1 MSIFQDYKFRQ
12 WLYGIAAAVL
22 VLLGGYGFFTA
33 EEQQNI
39 LTLITAILNLGGAAA
54 LSLAGANARPS
65 AQDGVV
71 EHRGKY
77 GDYTEET

>member
-1 MSIFQDYKFRQ
+1 MHILHDYKFRQ

-22 VLLGGYGFFTA
+22 VLLGGYGIFSA

-39 LTLITAILNLGGAAA
+39 LSLITSILNLGGAAA

-65 AQDGVV
+65 AHDTVAN
-71 EHRGKY
+71 
-77 GDYTEET
+77 TEEI